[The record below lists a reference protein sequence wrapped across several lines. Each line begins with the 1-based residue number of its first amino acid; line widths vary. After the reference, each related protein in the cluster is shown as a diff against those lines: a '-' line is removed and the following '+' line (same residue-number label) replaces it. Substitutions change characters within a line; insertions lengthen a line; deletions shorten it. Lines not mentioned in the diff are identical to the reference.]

1 LLTLPGRKTSV
12 FTAAFDWVILDN
24 DVYKYN
30 SYYMT
35 IDYFQTLDKEAIVT
49 SALVVENDI
58 LILGHKLSA
67 KVHFHKYNP
76 HDERFNL
83 GSRSSVKWRTR
94 KVSASSRPVAL
105 AASKRQEPLL
115 LL

>member
-1 LLTLPGRKTSV
+1 
-12 FTAAFDWVILDN
+12 
-24 DVYKYN
+24 
-30 SYYMT
+30 MT
-35 IDYFQTLDKEAIVT
+35 IDYFQTLDKEAVVT

-58 LILGHKLSA
+58 LILGHKLAA
-67 KVHFHKYNP
+67 KVHFHKYDP

>member
-1 LLTLPGRKTSV
+1 
-12 FTAAFDWVILDN
+12 
-24 DVYKYN
+24 
-30 SYYMT
+30 MT

-58 LILGHKLSA
+58 LILGHKPSA

-83 GSRSSVKWRTR
+83 GSRSCVKWRTR
-94 KVSASSRPVAL
+94 KVSAASRPEAL
-105 AASKRQEPLL
+105 ARSKRQEPLL